1 MVAARD
7 THEARSAMG
16 YLFQCRY
23 ALLLAIQAIPDTPQL
38 EIAIEKFDDVSF
50 QADGEPTH
58 LIQTKHH
65 IGRTGNL
72 TDASVDLWKTLLVW
86 SKRVADVEAP
96 FRTKF
101 MLLTTGLAPD
111 GSAASFLRMRNRDE
125 TEADRLLMQAA
136 STSRNQDNAAAYKA
150 YKALPETVRLAL
162 LRAVFVL
169 DGSPNWPA
177 PGSEDTELGVLMELE
192 VGHGETE
199 VYARVQA

>member
-1 MVAARD
+1 MVTARD
-7 THEARSAMG
+7 AHEARASAMG

-23 ALLLAIQAIPDTPQL
+23 ALLMAIQAIPDTPQL

-50 QADGEPTH
+50 EADGAPTH

-86 SKRVADVEAP
+86 SKRVAKDGKAP

-111 GSAASFLRMRNRDE
+111 GSAASFLPMRNRDE

-136 STSRNQDNAAAYKA
+136 FNLEQ
-150 YKALPETVRLAL
+150 
-162 LRAVFVL
+162 
-169 DGSPNWPA
+169 
-177 PGSEDTELGVLMELE
+177 PGQRRSL
-192 VGHGETE
+192 
-199 VYARVQA
+199 